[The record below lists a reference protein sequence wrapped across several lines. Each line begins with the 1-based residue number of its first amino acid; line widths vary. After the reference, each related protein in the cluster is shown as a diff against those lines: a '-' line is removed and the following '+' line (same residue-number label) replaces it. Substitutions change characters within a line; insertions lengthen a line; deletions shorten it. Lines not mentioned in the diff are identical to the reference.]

1 MGLMRLV
8 RCARLAIRLP
18 NLDFSFFNRIR
29 FFISMAVPHWPALLT
44 TLPFLGP
51 AVHLTP
57 RLMVPAD
64 LRQTIL
70 DSTTMFSHTSVIFI
84 PLLLQ

>member
-1 MGLMRLV
+1 MGFNRLV
-8 RCARLAIRLP
+8 RCALLVIRLP
-18 NLDFSFFNRIR
+18 NLDLNFFNRIR
-29 FFISMAVPHWPALLT
+29 FFISMAVPHWLALLT

-57 RLMVPAD
+57 RLIVPPD

-84 PLLLQ
+84 PTLSL